1 MIGVAMSAVHPEAA
15 AIFETVLHARKSV
28 RAFRPD
34 PVPRQQLRQILET
47 ARAAPSN
54 FNSQPWRVYV
64 LTGKAKQTLGEAL
77 LQAHVG
83 NTVPPFSPFPQPLPP
98 DCESR
103 VNDFGRRLYS
113 SLGIDR
119 ADLAARARQTG
130 RNFVFFDAPVG
141 LIFTIHSAL
150 TRHSWLDCGL
160 FVQTVMLAAQVRGL
174 ATCPQ
179 VSFVRF
185 QSIIAGQLGLGPE
198 EAVACGMSLGYAVE
212 QAAVNALNM
221 PREPLEEFTRW
232 LGFDE

>member
-1 MIGVAMSAVHPEAA
+1 
-15 AIFETVLHARKSV
+15 
-28 RAFRPD
+28 
-34 PVPRQQLRQILET
+34 
-47 ARAAPSN
+47 
-54 FNSQPWRVYV
+54 
-64 LTGKAKQTLGEAL
+64 
-77 LQAHVG
+77 
-83 NTVPPFSPFPQPLPP
+83 
-98 DCESR
+98 
-103 VNDFGRRLYS
+103 
-113 SLGIDR
+113 
-119 ADLAARARQTG
+119 
-130 RNFVFFDAPVG
+130 VG

-185 QSIIAGQLGLGPE
+185 QSMIAGQLGLGPE